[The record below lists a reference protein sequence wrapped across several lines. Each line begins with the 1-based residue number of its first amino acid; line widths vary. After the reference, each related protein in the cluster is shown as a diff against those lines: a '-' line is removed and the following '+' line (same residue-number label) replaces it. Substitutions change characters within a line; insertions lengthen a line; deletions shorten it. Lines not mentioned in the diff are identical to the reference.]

1 MSDVERPHRYPCAR
15 FPWRSRNACV
25 AVLTLLSACSGG
37 SSAPAGSHTS
47 AHAKSAAD
55 AVFRIVATDEGYDAP
70 DRLSAGLRHV
80 VFENHGH
87 EIHEAMFVKLGSGM
101 TPEDYVNAVK
111 AGSLFPENALD
122 YSGAGLTSPGQSTE
136 VWLQLDPGEYILICW
151 YNDHPETIPV
161 HPLTVVA
168 DGAPDDVPPP
178 NDLTLRLVDYRFELD
193 GPVHPGTHVIRVETP
208 GPSMHEVDLFRL
220 LDGKTA
226 ADVDHWYKVE
236 RRANNPAPAV
246 ALGGVLDS
254 HDIHHAVWLRK
265 TFEAGRYSLHCG
277 MQMVSG
283 SGELV
288 PEVIHAD
295 IGMSQEF
302 VVE

>member
-1 MSDVERPHRYPCAR
+1 M
-15 FPWRSRNACV
+15 
-25 AVLTLLSACSGG
+25 LLCACSGG
-37 SSAPAGSHTS
+37 GSATPAGVGAG
-47 AHAKSAAD
+47 AHATTTAD
-55 AVFRIVATDEGYDAP
+55 ALFRIIATDEGYEAP

-80 VFENHGH
+80 VFENHGT
-87 EIHEAMFVKLGSGM
+87 EIHEAMFVRLGAGM
-101 TPEDYVNAVK
+101 SPEDYVNAVK
-111 AGSLFPENALD
+111 AGALFPENALD

-136 VWLQLDPGEYILICW
+136 MWLQVDPGEYILICW
-151 YNDHPETIPV
+151 YDDHPETIPV
-161 HPLTVVA
+161 HHFTVV
-168 DGAPDDVPPP
+168 DDDTPDDVPPP

-220 LDGKTA
+220 LEGKTA
-226 ADVDHWYKVE
+226 ADVDRWYKVDGHE
-236 RRANNPAPAV
+236 NGPAPAV

-254 HDIHHAVWLRK
+254 HDVRHVVWLRK
-265 TFEAGRYSLHCG
+265 TFEPGRYSLHCG

-295 IGMSQEF
+295 IGMSQEL